1 VNMPYF
7 HVFVGFGFSVLQF
20 GHLAMVVTIY
30 WFMTLNIYICIA
42 RLRLYCGLYVRNQ
55 G

>member
-20 GHLAMVVTIY
+20 GHLAIRGHSY
-30 WFMTLNIYICIA
+30 SLSFEY
-42 RLRLYCGLYVRNQ
+42 LYLLC
-55 G
+55 